1 LRGNDPASSP
11 VGRIGAALDQSRG
24 FQVIEKVGHDRSVNP
39 KVLGQGKLA
48 TDSALSGGGK
58 DLVPPRAAREVG
70 HRGERG
76 LGVRPQ
82 DHAQAPTEVACQG
95 ADAAGCVA
103 KIVAKGRALIH
114 GLIIAMKALFG
125 RPSFV
130 TMICFTYN
138 CPMNRHEDTNGRGE
152 VTESSHPGKPTVV
165 VVGGGYGGYAVA
177 RALDATSNV
186 VLVEP
191 KDAFMHNIAALRALV
206 DPSWL
211 PRIFLPYGGL
221 LSNGRVVRDR
231 AVVVDPHRVVTASG
245 EEISADYVVLATG
258 SRYPFP
264 AKTDLVDTH
273 HAQEQVRQAHQALAQ
288 ADRVLLVGAGPVGIE
303 LAGEIR
309 HVWPEKSIVLL
320 DVADEILGGPYK
332 PELKA
337 ELRRQLIDAGVELIL
352 GSPLRQGPPTEP
364 GELGTFTVTTEAG
377 TDVVADIWFRCY
389 GVVPNSD
396 YLGDALLPA
405 RRADGFIEVGPTL
418 QVAGQTSVF
427 AIGDIST
434 ADSKMAAFAGS
445 QAALAAENI
454 NALAQG
460 RSDLA
465 QYKSWGVG
473 IAVPFG
479 PNGGSGQFPGEEGI
493 ASSEI
498 IAERKGREMGVDT
511 LRGRFGLEVPA
522 AP

>member
-1 LRGNDPASSP
+1 
-11 VGRIGAALDQSRG
+11 
-24 FQVIEKVGHDRSVNP
+24 
-39 KVLGQGKLA
+39 
-48 TDSALSGGGK
+48 
-58 DLVPPRAAREVG
+58 
-70 HRGERG
+70 
-76 LGVRPQ
+76 
-82 DHAQAPTEVACQG
+82 
-95 ADAAGCVA
+95 
-103 KIVAKGRALIH
+103 
-114 GLIIAMKALFG
+114 M
-125 RPSFV
+125 
-130 TMICFTYN
+130 
-138 CPMNRHEDTNGRGE
+138 
-152 VTESSHPGKPTVV
+152 TESSRAGKPTVV

-177 RALDATSNV
+177 KALDETSQV

-221 LSNGRVVRDR
+221 LANGRVVRDR

-273 HAQEQVRQAHQALAQ
+273 LAQEQIRRAHRALAQ

-309 HVWPEKSIVLL
+309 HVWQEKSIVLL
-320 DVADEILGGPYK
+320 DVADEILGAPYK

-337 ELRRQLIDAGVELIL
+337 ELRRQIIEARVELIL
-352 GSPLRQGPPTEP
+352 GSPLRQAPPTQP

-377 TDVVADIWFRCY
+377 TDVIADIWFRCY

-396 YLGDALLPA
+396 YLGDALRAA
-405 RRADGFIEVGPTL
+405 RRADGFIEVSPTL
-418 QVAGQTSVF
+418 QVAGQTTVF
-427 AIGDIST
+427 ALGDVST
-434 ADSKMAAFAGS
+434 ADSKMAGFAGRE
-445 QAALAAENI
+445 AIVVANNV

-465 QYKSWGVG
+465 QYKSRGVA

-479 PNGGSGQFPGEEGI
+479 PNGGAGQFPEED
-493 ASSEI
+493 EI
-498 IAERKGREMGVDT
+498 TGREAIAEMKGREMGVER
-511 LRGRFGLEVPA
+511 LRERFGLAVPA
-522 AP
+522 AR